1 VYLVTGATGH
11 VGGPVA
17 RQLYEQGHSVR
28 ALVRDPSRAASLPAG
43 IELAAGNL
51 DDPRVCAALLK
62 APASLARAVG
72 VLAVTGVL
80 FSGAS
85 RLMIAACHDLA
96 RYGGS
101 SGVGYGGPSLWGGL
115 VFLSGMLLILGCSAF
130 ALMCK
135 VARRGDDADSPLTGD
150 LIASACITAALGTLG
165 TGLMSVLNIV
175 LAHVGFHVHALE
187 LGPLLRLNVYY
198 LAGVMLL
205 LLIAAWRDRRL
216 KAGDAPRL
224 DRDSSS
230 FHRWHAGILMTTV
243 VLAAVLGWDPIIHW
257 VANVW

>member
-1 VYLVTGATGH
+1 
-11 VGGPVA
+11 
-17 RQLYEQGHSVR
+17 
-28 ALVRDPSRAASLPAG
+28 
-43 IELAAGNL
+43 
-51 DDPRVCAALLK
+51 LK

-150 LIASACITAALGTLG
+150 LIASACITAAIAAALGALG

-175 LAHVGFHVHALE
+175 LAHVGFHVHLLE
-187 LGPLLRLNVYY
+187 LGPPLRLNVYY

-205 LLIAAWRDRRL
+205 LLIAAWRNRRL
-216 KAGDAPRL
+216 KAGDAPQDRAGRHSWPPRSARGDVELVRL
-224 DRDSSS
+224 EAVRGHEEVVRGHVGHRDRDQG
-230 FHRWHAGILMTTV
+230 RERVQQLE
-243 VLAAVLGWDPIIHW
+243 
-257 VANVW
+257 